1 MTRRRQPAT
10 TRLAACLAV
19 ALCATGAIAAAT
31 SQPAA
36 ASSLIDN
43 LPRALGRTHPM
54 LVHFPIALLIAGV
67 LFEFIA
73 IVVRRD
79 RTKPSVAGL
88 ACVTIGAL
96 GAGAAAWAG
105 WLNADLET
113 HGRGVADLME
123 THRWLGI
130 VAASLAGVALI
141 GGLIGMP
148 GKARAMTAVYRVALV
163 LAWQGWGVWALVYA
177 PILAF
182 AALMISS
189 NWLIFITSIQIEH
202 AIEASLGY
210 YTFPLA
216 SVLMGA
222 IFFRERLGRAQALA
236 VALAGLAVVVLAA
249 GYGAAPWIP
258 LMVAITFALY
268 GVAKKW
274 LSIGPVVSVTAEVL
288 LLSPIAL
295 AILWLAHRAGT
306 GHFAAD
312 TSTTLL
318 LMLSGPLTGLPLIL
332 FSYAARRLTLAT
344 VGVLQYI
351 NPSLQFLC
359 ATLVFRELFSLWHAI
374 AFALIW
380 TALAIYTTAIW
391 RQDRAARRVP
401 PSV

>member
-1 MTRRRQPAT
+1 MTDS
-10 TRLAACLAV
+10 
-19 ALCATGAIAAAT
+19 GKGIAAMVSACT
-31 SQPAA
+31 IWGLTPLYYKLLTHVPPFEVLAHRTLW
-36 ASSLIDN
+36 SL
-43 LPRALGRTHPM
+43 
-54 LVHFPIALLIAGV
+54 VFFAGV
-67 LFEFIA
+67 LTLQGRLRVLRQA
-73 IVVRRD
+73 VSHRRD
-79 RTKPSVAGL
+79 L
-88 ACVTIGAL
+88 A
-96 GAGAAAWAG
+96 
-105 WLNADLET
+105 
-113 HGRGVADLME
+113 
-123 THRWLGI
+123 
-130 VAASLAGVALI
+130 
-141 GGLIGMP
+141 
-148 GKARAMTAVYRVALV
+148 
-163 LAWQGWGVWALVYA
+163 
-177 PILAF
+177 ILAF

-189 NWLIFITSIQIEH
+189 NWLIFITSIQIER

-222 IFFRERLGRAQALA
+222 IFFRERLGKAQTVA
-236 VALAGLAVVVLAA
+236 VVLAGMAVVVLAA

-258 LMVAITFALY
+258 LVVAITFALY
-268 GVAKKW
+268 GGAKKW

-288 LLSPIAL
+288 LLSPFAL
-295 AILWLAHRAGT
+295 AILWMAHRADA
-306 GHFAAD
+306 GHFASD

-359 ATLVFRELFSLWHAI
+359 ATLIFRELFSLWHAM

-380 TALAIYTTAIW
+380 TALAIYTTALW

>member
-1 MTRRRQPAT
+1 MTDS
-10 TRLAACLAV
+10 
-19 ALCATGAIAAAT
+19 GKGIAAMVSACT
-31 SQPAA
+31 IWGLAPLFYKLLTHVPPFEVLAHR
-36 ASSLIDN
+36 SLWS
-43 LPRALGRTHPM
+43 
-54 LVHFPIALLIAGV
+54 LVFFAGV
-67 LFEFIA
+67 LTFQGRLHVLRQA
-73 IVVRRD
+73 VSHRRD
-79 RTKPSVAGL
+79 
-88 ACVTIGAL
+88 
-96 GAGAAAWAG
+96 
-105 WLNADLET
+105 
-113 HGRGVADLME
+113 
-123 THRWLGI
+123 
-130 VAASLAGVALI
+130 
-141 GGLIGMP
+141 
-148 GKARAMTAVYRVALV
+148 LV
-163 LAWQGWGVWALVYA
+163 
-177 PILAF
+177 ILAF

-222 IFFRERLGRAQALA
+222 LFFRERLGRAQTVA
-236 VALAGLAVVVLAA
+236 VALAGLAVVVLAV
-249 GYGAAPWIP
+249 GLGAAPWIP
-258 LMVAITFALY
+258 LVIAITFALY

-274 LSIGPVVSVTAEVL
+274 LSVGPVVSVTAEVL

-295 AILWLAHRAGT
+295 GILWLAHTAGT

-359 ATLVFRELFSLWHAI
+359 ATLIFRELFSIWHAI
-374 AFALIW
+374 AFGLIW
-380 TALAIYTTAIW
+380 TALAIYTTAMW